1 MASTYTANLGIEKP
15 GSGEQAGTWGTT
27 TNTNFDIID
36 RAISGVATVTLSGST
51 HVLTTTDGSLSEGG
65 NKVLVLSGSLS
76 GTNTITISPN
86 DQDKFYLVKN
96 DTDQTARF
104 TQGSGGNV
112 DIIAGETAFIFA
124 DGAGSGAAVTKVNVG
139 AKLGDDLDVNGKSI
153 VTTSNGNIVLAPN
166 GTGDVQVDADTLR
179 VGDANAD
186 ATITTNGTGDLTL
199 NTNSGSDS
207 GTFVIADGAN
217 GDITVTPNGTGQ
229 FIVSGNFTINGGSI
243 VFEGAT
249 ADDHET
255 TFAVTDPTADRTIT
269 FPDAS
274 GTVAL
279 SDDISTAVP
288 AGTVFPTARA
298 HTNLPSGFLLC
309 AGQAVSRTTYA
320 TLFAAIGTIYGTG
333 DGSST
338 FNLPDLRGRVVAG
351 KDDMNAESVTSA
363 DRLTNF
369 SGGLNGDTLGAT
381 GGSEKHEI
389 TTLQMPS
396 HSHTLNG
403 GLTTV
408 QSGGSSAGTGVRIG
422 SFTTGP
428 DNDGAGFSIIGNTSF
443 DNFSIASNG
452 SSQSHNNVQPTI
464 ILNYMIKT

>member
-36 RAISGVATVTLSGST
+36 AAVNGVLSLPVSGSAN
-51 HVLTTTDGSLSEGG
+51 LETTDGAVSNGG
-65 NKVLVLSGSLS
+65 HKVLLLTDNSL
-76 GTNTITISPN
+76 GGPATLTITPN
-86 DQDKFYLVKN
+86 DQDKFYLVQNSTGQTITFQQGDGDGGGASSSN
-96 DTDQTARF
+96 D
-104 TQGSGGNV
+104 GEVSLIN
-112 DIIAGETAFIFA
+112 GETAFIFA
-124 DGAGSGAAVTKVNVG
+124 NGTGTNSIVTKVNVG
-139 AKLGDDLDVNGKSI
+139 AKLGDNLDVNGKSI

-179 VGDANAD
+179 VGDADAN

-199 NTNSGSDS
+199 NTNSGTNS
-207 GTFVIADGAN
+207 GTIVIADGAN
-217 GDITVTPNGTGQ
+217 GDITITPNGTGK
-229 FIVSGNFTINGGSI
+229 FTITGSNI

-279 SDDISTAVP
+279 SDDISSAVP

-309 AGQAVSRTTYA
+309 AGQAVSRSTYA
-320 TLFAAIGTIYGTG
+320 TLFAAIGTIYGAG

-338 FNLPDLRGRVVAG
+338 FTLPDLRGRVVAG

-363 DRLTNF
+363 DRLTNQT
-369 SGGLNGDTLGAT
+369 GGLNGDTLGAT
-381 GGSEKHEI
+381 GGSE
-389 TTLQMPS
+389 T
-396 HSHTLNG
+396 HTL
-403 GLTTV
+403 TTAQLAAHTHGAGSYVASFTRLGTNSGENTIARPANNDGENV
-408 QSGGSSAGTGVRIG
+408 QTTTYTVTGNSGSAGSG
-422 SFTTGP
+422 S
-428 DNDGAGFSIIGNTSF
+428 A
-443 DNFSIASNG
+443 
-452 SSQSHNNVQPTI
+452 HNNVQPTI